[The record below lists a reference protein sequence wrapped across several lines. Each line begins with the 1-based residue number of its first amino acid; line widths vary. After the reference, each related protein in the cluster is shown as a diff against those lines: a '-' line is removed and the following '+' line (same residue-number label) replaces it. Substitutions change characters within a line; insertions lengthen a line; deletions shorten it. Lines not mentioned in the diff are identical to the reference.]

1 MPLKE
6 IDLNLENRPG
16 QLSVVSDLLGSN
28 GINIIAFYASTKGEE
43 VSFRLIVDSPEKAI
57 LVLKARGYKMDV
69 GDVIACEVPN
79 HPGGLNS
86 ILKPLKKEGI
96 NIDYIYPCLSSLESR
111 RSAILIVGVA
121 QKDKEKTVSL
131 FKENW
136 IRVLEEELYRI

>member
-6 IDLNLENRPG
+6 IDLSLENKPG

-28 GINIIAFYASTKGEE
+28 GINIIAFYASTRGEE
-43 VSFRLIVDSPEKAI
+43 VSFRLIVDSPDKAV
-57 LVLKARGYKMDV
+57 LVLKARGYKMNV
-69 GDVIACEVPN
+69 EDVIACEVPN

-96 NIDYIYPCLSSLESR
+96 NIDYIYPCLSNLQSG
-111 RSAILIVGVA
+111 RSAILIVGVS
-121 QKDKEKTVSL
+121 QKDKDRTTSL
-131 FKENW
+131 FRENW

>member
-43 VSFRLIVDSPEKAI
+43 VSFRLIVDSPDKAI
-57 LVLKARGYKMDV
+57 LVLKARGYKMNV
-69 GDVIACEVPN
+69 GHVIACEVPN

-86 ILKPLKKEGI
+86 ILKPLKREGI
-96 NIDYIYPCLSSLESR
+96 NIDYIYPCLSNLESG
-111 RSAILIVGVA
+111 RSAILIVGVS
-121 QKDKEKTVSL
+121 QKDKERTVSL

-136 IRVLEEELYRI
+136 IRVLEEELYRL

>member
-6 IDLNLENRPG
+6 IDLNLENKPG

-28 GINIIAFYASTKGEE
+28 GINILAFYANTKGEE

-57 LVLKARGYKMDV
+57 LVLKARGYKMNV
-69 GDVIACEVPN
+69 GDVIACEIPT

-96 NIDYIYPCLSSLESR
+96 NIDYIYPCLSSLESGC
-111 RSAILIVGVA
+111 SGILIVGVQ
-121 QKDKEKTVSL
+121 QKDKEKTLSL

-136 IRVLEEELYRI
+136 IRILEEELYRS

>member
-43 VSFRLIVDSPEKAI
+43 VSFRLIVDSPDKAI
-57 LVLKARGYKMDV
+57 LVLKARGYKMNV

-86 ILKPLKKEGI
+86 ILKPLKREGI
-96 NIDYIYPCLSSLESR
+96 NIDYIYPCLSNLESG
-111 RSAILIVGVA
+111 RSAILIVGVS
-121 QKDKEKTVSL
+121 QKDKKRTVSL

-136 IRVLEEELYRI
+136 IRVLEEELYRL

>member
-43 VSFRLIVDSPEKAI
+43 VSFRLIVDSPDKAI
-57 LVLKARGYKMDV
+57 LVLKARGYKMNV

-86 ILKPLKKEGI
+86 ILKPLKREGI
-96 NIDYIYPCLSSLESR
+96 NIDYIYPCLSNLESG
-111 RSAILIVGVA
+111 RSAILIVGVS
-121 QKDKEKTVSL
+121 QKDKERTVAL

-136 IRVLEEELYRI
+136 IRVLEEELYRL

>member
-43 VSFRLIVDSPEKAI
+43 VSFRLIVDSPDKAI
-57 LVLKARGYKMDV
+57 LVLKARGYKMNV

-86 ILKPLKKEGI
+86 ILKPLKREGI
-96 NIDYIYPCLSSLESR
+96 NIDYIYPCLSNLESG
-111 RSAILIVGVA
+111 RSAILIVGVS
-121 QKDKEKTVSL
+121 QKDKERTVSL

-136 IRVLEEELYRI
+136 IRVLEEELYRL